1 MHVIITSLSLH
12 LTVREDRSVVPLQNG
27 LYQRRPTDFIYPLLG
42 RPVPENGVEE
52 EALRGFPRISPRV
65 THDDF
70 SPVFLCLSDAASP
83 IQQSVKMRGES
94 RRLVTVSLQLRRG
107 RHFERGDATSYRTY
121 RRRVNVRR
129 YFQRRLPA
137 TAERV
142 VHLHRYLVWW
152 PLTNTTYRDNCGV
165 QRHPSFCYLRLRRYC
180 IHYCKVGMY
189 ICSRRCPPCSEKGA
203 AHIKNAAL
211 HPSHP

>member
-1 MHVIITSLSLH
+1 MVDGCTRSLLNDKGKTKDNLNRNYNESPLNSQKGWVEFFRCALHVIMTSLSLH

-94 RRLVTVSLQLRRG
+94 RR
-107 RHFERGDATSYRTY
+107 
-121 RRRVNVRR
+121 
-129 YFQRRLPA
+129 
-137 TAERV
+137 
-142 VHLHRYLVWW
+142 
-152 PLTNTTYRDNCGV
+152 
-165 QRHPSFCYLRLRRYC
+165 
-180 IHYCKVGMY
+180 
-189 ICSRRCPPCSEKGA
+189 
-203 AHIKNAAL
+203 
-211 HPSHP
+211 